1 MDNKKEL
8 IRHAIDFLV
17 DSLKGCWEN
26 SDIDDKIFY
35 AIQYLTDALI
45 HAYKKDNK

>member
-17 DSLKGCWEN
+17 ESLKGWTDN
-26 SDIDDKIFY
+26 NDIDDKIFY

-45 HAYKKDNK
+45 HEWKKDNK